1 MVAAWPTETG
11 SFIKLFSQYSKEV
24 PVVVDAIVLFFRQG
38 GSWMWAIL
46 GVMIFSIAIMI
57 ERSIFI
63 QLKNRI
69 DTAAFMNKLMELIQ
83 KGSIPSAIEL
93 CSMSHAALPRIAR
106 AGLEE
111 FGKSPADIQNAMELA
126 AMVEI
131 PRLEKRTQY
140 LSMLAN
146 VATLLGL
153 LGTIFGLID
162 SFNAVSI
169 ADASQKA
176 TLLSQ
181 GIAVAMNTTAFGLIV
196 AIPSLLFY
204 GFITER
210 TNGLIDEV
218 NENVARIYRRLVGGR
233 SPQ

>member
-1 MVAAWPTETG
+1 MVDT
-11 SFIKLFSQYSKEV
+11 
-24 PVVVDAIVLFFRQG
+24 IVLFFRQG
-38 GSWMWAIL
+38 GNWMWAIL
-46 GVMIFSIAIMI
+46 GVLVFAVAVMI
-57 ERSIFI
+57 ERIIFI
-63 QLKNRI
+63 QFQNRI
-69 DTAAFMNKLMELIQ
+69 DTTAFVNKLIELIH

-93 CSMSHAALPRIAR
+93 CSMSQAALPRIAR
-106 AGLEE
+106 AGIEE
-111 FGKSPADIQNAMELA
+111 YGKPPADIQNAMELA

-162 SFNAVSI
+162 SFSAVSL

-196 AIPSLLFY
+196 AIPSLISY

-210 TNGLIDEV
+210 TNGLIDEI
-218 NENVARIYRRLVGGR
+218 NENVARIYRRLAVSR
-233 SPQ
+233 SER